1 MKKILLTFAVIT
13 SIILTSC
20 QKDELATP
28 AKFSPTKV
36 ADKSDVGQWD

>member
-13 SIILTSC
+13 SLILTSC

-28 AKFSPTKV
+28 AKLSPTTV